1 MWVTRPMRRT
11 LFLPALMLALASC
24 HGPEA
29 AEDAGRSPAGGKAD
43 DFADAREW
51 EVYLTEPHC
60 DVCTQADKSVLL
72 EESEIIARIIE
83 LIDTADET
91 VEVAQF
97 TFSNRDI
104 EAALVRAHEQGKT
117 VRLAMNHAQAQGD
130 TVAKRL
136 ADRGLDVQFI
146 KGKNNGSFDGL
157 QHAKFML
164 VDGDTLLMGSNNWS
178 STGLSINNE
187 NTMVVGSASDDPLLL
202 AFGCYF
208 DAMVAGRIDDGPAC
222 STDEVTFSPSSAASK
237 VLRDRFR
244 AADTSIDVLM
254 HHLLFTDTLKEL
266 TKAANAG
273 TRVRVLV
280 NASDRDETQSS
291 RWDALRAA
299 GGEIR
304 YKQTNPDAF
313 QIMHHKLAVVDG
325 DELLVGSGNWS
336 GSAFFNNY
344 EFYLRNTVP
353 EVVEPFAGNFERLW
367 AWSLDADAL
376 DRGLTAAQ
384 QDVERTEV
392 LFGNLHAHFHATDGE
407 RLLDDGKLTR
417 EVEGMSVDVSD
428 EFDHGDGA
436 RFAYE
441 YARDEGGLD
450 FLALSPHTTEEQ
462 DNAPADVPN
471 MTESGFARLLAT
483 ATAVNDESDRMFVAL
498 GGMEWS
504 TNSTGNHVNI
514 LGTEALCKTPR
525 GAFNQL
531 YAEFL
536 PQRRELGEQPIVM
549 FNHPRTFRRHT
560 ETLDGT
566 WDQVFDVNLSEIPKA
581 GQRKKKFND
590 YGIDDFEPLASVRE
604 SWIEGVTE
612 PDREIVD
619 KTLVALA
626 EASGPYA
633 RLMEVTLG
641 RGTEFVGDEPRNPS
655 LSEDEAGNL
664 VRFTKVDD
672 WTYYLSRGFRLSPVA
687 SHDNHQSNWGTGHT
701 SRTAVIAPGLDAESI
716 LDGLR
721 SGSVYA
727 SEDENLELRLYAG
740 GRVRAGGELTIID
753 GKLTLDLLLDD
764 PDVTERF
771 SVRVMAGTVGRDGVE
786 AVSELEVVPSE
797 WTSIEVEIPGMGEH
811 FVFVEV
817 HQAQADRMSWS
828 APIWVHRTR

>member
-1 MWVTRPMRRT
+1 MRRT
-11 LFLPALMLALASC
+11 LLLPALILSLASC
-24 HGPEA
+24 HEP
-29 AEDAGRSPAGGKAD
+29 DATTDGGRSPAGGKAD
-43 DFADAREW
+43 DFADARQW
-51 EVYLTEPHC
+51 EVYLTDPHC
-60 DVCTQADKSVLL
+60 DVCTPADKAVLL
-72 EESEIIARIIE
+72 EESKIIARIIE
-83 LIDTADET
+83 LIETADET

-104 EAALVRAHEQGKT
+104 EAALVRAHESGKR

-136 ADRGLDVQFI
+136 SDRGLEVEFVE
-146 KGKNNGSFDGL
+146 GKNNGSFSGL

-187 NTMVVGSASDDPLLL
+187 NTMVVQSATDDPLLL

-208 DAMVAGRIDDGPAC
+208 DAMVAGRIDDGPGC
-222 STDEVTFSPSSAASK
+222 STEEVTFSPSSAATK

-244 AADTSIDVLM
+244 AADASIDVLM
-254 HHLLFTDTLKEL
+254 HHLLFDKSLKEL
-266 TKAANAG
+266 TKAAVAG
-273 TRVRVLV
+273 KQVRVLV
-280 NASDRDETQSS
+280 NAADRDETQSS
-291 RWDALRAA
+291 LWDALRAA
-299 GGEIR
+299 GAEIR
-304 YKQTNPDAF
+304 YKKTNPDAF
-313 QIMHHKLAVVDG
+313 QIMHHKLAIVDG

-344 EFYLRNTVP
+344 EFYLRNTNP
-353 EVVEPFAGNFERLW
+353 EVVEPFVGNFERLW

-392 LFGNLHAHFHATDGE
+392 FFGNLHAHHNATDGA

-417 EVEGMSVDVSD
+417 SVAGETVDVSE

-441 YARDEGGLD
+441 YARDQGGLD
-450 FLALSPHTTEEQ
+450 FMALSPHTLEES
-462 DNAPADVPN
+462 DDAPADVPN
-471 MTESGFARLLAT
+471 MTESGYARMLAT
-483 ATAVNDESDRMFVAL
+483 AGAVNEESAGMFVAL

-504 TNSTGNHVNI
+504 SNSTGNHVNI
-514 LGTEALCKTPR
+514 LGTEALCKAQR
-525 GAFNQL
+525 GAFDQL
-531 YAEFL
+531 YGEFL
-536 PQRRELGEQPIVM
+536 PGRRDLGEQPVVM

-560 ETLDGT
+560 ETLDGS

-581 GQRKKKFND
+581 GQRKQKFND
-590 YGIDDFEPLASVRE
+590 YGIDDFEPLAGVRQ
-604 SWIEGVTE
+604 SWIEGAAL
-612 PDREIVD
+612 PDRGVVD
-619 KTLVALA
+619 ESARALA
-626 EASGPYA
+626 NASAPYA

-641 RGTEFVGDEPRNPS
+641 RGTEFTSEEARNPS
-655 LSEDEAGNL
+655 LSENEAGEL
-664 VRFTKVDD
+664 ERFTKVDD

-687 SHDNHQSNWGTGHT
+687 SHDNHQANWGTGHT
-701 SRTAVIAPGLDAESI
+701 SRTAVIAPRLEAGSLLDA
-716 LDGLR
+716 LR
-721 SGSVYA
+721 GGSVYA

-740 GRVRAGGELTIID
+740 GRVRAGGGLTIVD
-753 GKLTLDLLLDD
+753 GKLPLDLLLED

-771 SVRVMAGTVGRDGVE
+771 SVRVFAGTVGRDGTEVVFE
-786 AVSELEVVPSE
+786 GEVVPSE
-797 WTSIEVEIPGMGEH
+797 WTSLEVEIPGVGEH

-817 HQAQADRMSWS
+817 HQAEADRMAWS